1 MKLLRQNRLTIKV
14 KVSFVNIF
22 DEKMN
27 FNSNFVRYK
36 DFPSEEDLSIVE
48 DIYMQKYV
56 TIS

>member
-1 MKLLRQNRLTIKV
+1 MKLQTEPINNKV

-48 DIYMQKYV
+48 DIYIQKYV
-56 TIS
+56 TS

>member
-1 MKLLRQNRLTIKV
+1 M
-14 KVSFVNIF
+14 NIF

-48 DIYMQKYV
+48 DIYMQEICDELVEDIFNKAV
-56 TIS
+56 INW